1 MNRNH
6 RDGGGSPRREKRAG
20 SGADPKPFPPTRLV
34 GLIGKPPSD
43 WTVDD
48 LVRLFKEQG
57 LRLVSLMHVGG
68 DGWLKTLDFV
78 PRSDAHLRDIL
89 EGGERADGSSLFR
102 GTGIEVGR
110 SDIVLRPRL
119 ESAFLDPFATLPTLI
134 VLCGHFGRDGKPL
147 GASPDTIVR
156 AAHRRLKEKVGVD
169 LMALG
174 EVEYFLGKKPE
185 ESDVYG
191 ADDRGYHAS
200 SPFVFGEGHRRQA
213 LEALAEIGLPIKYGH
228 SEVGYIG
235 ARDTEDVI
243 WEQHE
248 IELALTPLPQA
259 AEAVAL
265 TQWVLRNL
273 AHRAGMR
280 CSFEPIMRKG
290 HAGSG
295 LHFHFSPVVKGE
307 HTAFRPDGGEFRE
320 PAKWLIGG
328 LVQLG
333 AALMAFGNRTSGSF
347 ARLSQGKEAPHAVMW
362 GVADRRALIRIPITA
377 ATAEG
382 RLVSPPTIEFR
393 LPDGSAH
400 PYLLLAGVA
409 QAVLRGA
416 ETEDL
421 DRLLAET
428 ASSGGDDDRRTM
440 QPVPRS
446 FEDVS
451 FAVSEFRGVF
461 EEGGVFPP
469 ALIDRTLKRLEAL

>member
-1 MNRNH
+1 MSTKTNS
-6 RDGGGSPRREKRAG
+6 GKAASPRPSARSAEGKA
-20 SGADPKPFPPTRLV
+20 FPPTRLV
-34 GLIGKPPSD
+34 GLIGKEPSF

-48 LVRLFKEQG
+48 LIALFKEQG

-78 PRSDAHLRDIL
+78 PRSEGHLRDIL

-119 ESAFLDPFATLPTLI
+119 ESAFLDPFASLPTLA
-134 VLCGHFGRDGKPL
+134 VLCGHFGRDGRPL
-147 GASPDTIVR
+147 PESPDTIVR
-156 AAHRRLKEKVGVD
+156 AAYDRLRERTGID
-169 LMALG
+169 LFALG
-174 EVEYFLGKKPE
+174 EVEYFLGKRPE

-200 SPFVFGEGHRRQA
+200 SPFVFGEELRRRA

-235 ARDTEDVI
+235 ARDTDDFI

-248 IELALTPLPQA
+248 IELALTSLPQA

-265 TQWVLRNL
+265 THWVLRNL
-273 AHRAGMR
+273 AHKRGMR
-280 CSFEPIMRKG
+280 ASFDPIMRKG

-295 LHFHFSPVVKGE
+295 LHFHFSPVVKGK
-307 HTAFRPDGGEFRE
+307 HAADRTAAGAFQE
-320 PAKWLIGG
+320 PAKWLLGG
-328 LVQLG
+328 LVHFG
-333 AALMAFGNRTSGSF
+333 AALMAFGNRTGGSF
-347 ARLSQGKEAPHAVMW
+347 ARLSQGKESPHSVMW
-362 GVADRRALIRIPITA
+362 GDADRRALVRIPISART
-377 ATAEG
+377 EKG

-409 QAVLRGA
+409 QAVAWGA
-416 ETEDL
+416 EAEGIDQI
-421 DRLLAET
+421 LAET
-428 ASSGGDDDRRTM
+428 DSGRIDRDRRAAE
-440 QPVPRS
+440 PIPHN
-446 FEDVS
+446 FEDVVL
-451 FAVSEFRGVF
+451 ALRKDRGVF
-461 EEGGVFPP
+461 EEGGIFPKR
-469 ALIDRTLKRLEAL
+469 LIDRTIEELSSM